1 VRFPDVPLASYE
13 IHATA
18 GGVRSGADQR
28 SSSSLASGSA
38 PVVLR
43 MPPPPESPA
52 FPVSGRVLDAGGEG
66 ISAAL
71 LKLRVNELGG
81 EELAAISEASGEF
94 RFDAVPP
101 GRYLLKA
108 TRRGF
113 PEALHE
119 AVLDVVSAG
128 IEGVVVNVPV
138 AGTIRGRVVG
148 LPESGARGLRVNAT
162 STGPLPADMRQA
174 ISISGTG
181 WVGAN
186 GGFRITGLAPGRWR
200 VAAKVSGGRT
210 AETTVSIERPGQD
223 VEAILEFPPAFTLT
237 GRVLWRGRPVEW
249 ASVGGLATTDA
260 RGHFAIR
267 GLKAGRYGVS
277 VSLAGTRFSTGQSVD
292 LDGDDFVEIHIRGGT
307 VTGQLLDASSGEP
320 VAGAYI
326 RTNALGD
333 HGRYT
338 WIDRTDR
345 TGSFGLRPLAAGRW
359 QLEIMAQGYA
369 RRRPVIEVGNE
380 DIDGV
385 RIELQPSVGLRLRFQ
400 AAASAVAD
408 DLSLTWQDLATGD
421 VLSTW
426 TGLGTSW
433 QRSEDPGFVWEEI
446 ALGRGVLTVASNK
459 ALLASRFVVTNEGE
473 PVDVLLRDAG
483 RLRLTVA
490 ALDGDPAIPATLRL
504 YDENG
509 LEVASRGKTRFD
521 RTKYGERAGQFT
533 ILALPAG
540 KLRAEVTADDGRS
553 WSQQIEIHPREWTR
567 VVLR

>member
-119 AVLDVVSAG
+119 AVLDVESAG

-138 AGTIRGRVVG
+138 AGTIRGRVAG
-148 LPESGARGLRVNAT
+148 LLESGARGLRINAT
-162 STGPLPADMRQA
+162 STGPLPAGVRQA
-174 ISISGTG
+174 ISGTG

-186 GGFRITGLAPGRWR
+186 GEFRITGLAPGRWR
-200 VAAKVSGGRT
+200 VTAKVSGGRA
-210 AETTVSIERPGQD
+210 AETTVSIERPGQE

-249 ASVGGLATTDA
+249 AYVAVGQSATTDD
-260 RGHFAIR
+260 RGHFTIR
-267 GLKAGRYGVS
+267 ELKADRYGVS
-277 VSLAGTRFSTGQSVD
+277 VSLGGTMFRTGQSVD
-292 LDGDDFVEIHIRGGT
+292 LDGDDFVEIQIRGGT
-307 VTGQLLDASSGEP
+307 VTGQLLDADSGEP

-333 HGRYT
+333 HGWYT

-345 TGSFGLRPLAAGRW
+345 TGRFRLRPLAAGRW

-400 AAASAVAD
+400 AAASTVAG

-421 VLSTW
+421 VLGTW
-426 TGLGTSW
+426 TRAGTSR

-446 ALGRGVLTVASNK
+446 ALGRGVLTVASDK
-459 ALLASRFVVTNEGE
+459 TLLASRFVVNNAGE
-473 PVDVLLRDAG
+473 PVRVLLHDAG

-490 ALDGDPAIPATLRL
+490 ALDDDPAIPATLRL

-509 LEVASRGKTRFD
+509 LEVAWHGKTRFD

-533 ILALPAG
+533 IMALPAG
-540 KLRAEVTADDGRS
+540 TLRAEVTADDGRS
-553 WSQQIEIHPREWTR
+553 WSQQIEIYPREWTR